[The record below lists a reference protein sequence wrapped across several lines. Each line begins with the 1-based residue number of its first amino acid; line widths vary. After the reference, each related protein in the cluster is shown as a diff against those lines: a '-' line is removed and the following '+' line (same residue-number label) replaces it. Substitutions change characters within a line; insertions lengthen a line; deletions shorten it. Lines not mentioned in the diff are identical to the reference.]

1 MTTALTINGLVEGF
15 VISYPCEMQRFK
27 SLFEQSLEFFTVS
40 HVETPKISTKL
51 IINKVKLDIVNF
63 QLSSRVFN

>member
-1 MTTALTINGLVEGF
+1 MTTALTINGLVEGC
-15 VISYPCEMQRFK
+15 VISYPCEKQRFK
-27 SLFEQSLEFFTVS
+27 SWFEQSLEFFTVS